1 MTQSYDVIVVGA
13 GPAGVCAA
21 VSCKNEGLEVLL
33 IDKKQHEKIGDKV
46 CGEAIS
52 KRTIETVSEKLGI
65 ENPSGEEINACVKEL
80 VLRTS
85 LPVDH
90 IILPAIG
97 YMVNRHIYGQR
108 LLNDS
113 IKKGVSVLADT
124 KVIKP
129 IIKEGKVTGVIAR
142 TQKKE
147 EEEYFAK
154 VVIDCSGLLAVIRTN
169 LPDDFEPSL
178 NNKLRKSDY
187 APCYREI
194 IELDKEHDLDGKI
207 VLQYEEIIPNPG
219 YIWFFGDGERKIN
232 CGTGFIK
239 IGKDK
244 DKSVKSVYFN
254 AMEKYYPKGTY
265 QTIDGRGDSVPI
277 RPPLWNAVAPGLIVA
292 GDAAFH
298 ADPLTAEG
306 HGPAML
312 AGLHAGEIAAEAI
325 RKNRTDVEGL
335 WEYNKRVIKSFG
347 ADHARSRILT
357 LALQELGPKRLE
369 FLLTRKVI
377 KQADLTSE
385 GVLKKQ
391 SIFSYLDRAIRSFP
405 RFGLLL
411 LIKKAISASKKTAYL
426 CDRYPEKPNDFR
438 VWREEMD
445 KVYEELEK

>member
-1 MTQSYDVIVVGA
+1 MKQSYDVIIVGA

-21 VSCKNEGLEVLL
+21 ISCRNEGLDVLL
-33 IDKKQHEKIGDKV
+33 IDKKQYEKIGDKV

-52 KRTIETVSEKLGI
+52 KRTIETVSNELKIEK
-65 ENPSGEEINACVKEL
+65 PSEKEINAHVREL

-97 YMVNRHIYGQR
+97 YMVNRHRYGQR
-108 LLNDS
+108 LLNNA
-113 IKKGVSVLADT
+113 IEKGVVLLADT

-129 IIKEGKVTGVIAR
+129 IIKEGKVAGIIAR

-147 EEEYFAK
+147 EKEYNAQ

-169 LPDDFEPSL
+169 LPDDFEPML
-178 NNKLRKSDY
+178 NNKLRKTDY

-194 IELDKEHDLDGKI
+194 IELDREHDLDGKI
-207 VLQYEEIIPNPG
+207 VLQYEEGIPNPG
-219 YIWFFGDGERKIN
+219 YIWFFGDGDKRIN

-239 IGKDK
+239 VGKDK

-254 AMEKYYPKGTY
+254 AMENYYPKGTY
-265 QTIDGRGDSVPI
+265 NTIDGRGDSVPI
-277 RPPLWNAVAPGLIVA
+277 RPPLWNAVAPGLIIA

-306 HGPAML
+306 HGPAMF
-312 AGLHAGEIAAEAI
+312 AGLHAGEIASDAI
-325 RKNRTDVEGL
+325 KKNKTDIEGL

-347 ADHARSRILT
+347 AEHARSRILT

-391 SIFSYLDRAIRSFP
+391 TIYSYLDRAMRSIP

-411 LIKKAISASKKTAYL
+411 LIKKAISASKKTASL
-426 CDRYPEKPNDFR
+426 CDRYPETPNDF
-438 VWREEMD
+438 VSWRQEME
-445 KVYEELEK
+445 KVYEGIEK

>member
-21 VSCKNEGLEVLL
+21 ISCKNEGLEVLL
-33 IDKKQHEKIGDKV
+33 IDKKQKEKIGDKV

-52 KRTIETVSEKLGI
+52 KRTVETVSKKLKI
-65 ENPSGEEINACVKEL
+65 NNPSGDEINAHVKEL

-97 YMVNRHIYGQR
+97 FMVDRHKYGQR
-108 LLNDS
+108 LLNDA
-113 IKKGVSVLADT
+113 IKKGVDLLANT
-124 KVIKP
+124 KIINP
-129 IIKEGKVTGVIAR
+129 IIKEEKVAGVIAR
-142 TQKKE
+142 TDKNKE
-147 EEEYFAK
+147 KEYFAK
-154 VVIDCSGLLAVIRTN
+154 IVIDCSGLLAVIRTN
-169 LPDDFEPSL
+169 LPDEFEPLL
-178 NNKLRKSDY
+178 NNKLNKSDY

-194 IELDKEHDLDGKI
+194 IELDREHDLDGKI
-207 VLQYEEIIPNPG
+207 VLQYEENIPNPG
-219 YIWFFGDGERKIN
+219 YIWFFGDGEKRIN

-239 IGKDK
+239 VGKDK

-254 AMEKYYPKGTY
+254 AMENYYPKETY
-265 QTIDGRGDSVPI
+265 KTIDGRGDSVPI

-306 HGPAML
+306 HGPAMF
-312 AGLHAGEIAAEAI
+312 AGLHAGEVAAKAI
-325 RKNRTDVEGL
+325 KENKIDVEGL
-335 WEYNKRVIKSFG
+335 WEYNKKVIESFG

-377 KQADLTSE
+377 KQADLTTE

-391 SIFSYLDRAIRSFP
+391 PFYSYLDRALRSFP
-405 RFGLLL
+405 KFSLLL
-411 LIKKAISASKKTAYL
+411 MIKRAISASKKTAYL
-426 CDRYPEKPNDFR
+426 CERYPKTPADFED
-438 VWREEMD
+438 WRKEIKM
-445 KVYEELEK
+445 VYEGLEN